1 LEFVVHV
8 GFHLMVQVVCLSLP
22 FIATTLFHHLWD
34 EEEGLL
40 MVHWRG
46 LSLMNR
52 EGVMVD

>member
-1 LEFVVHV
+1 
-8 GFHLMVQVVCLSLP
+8 MVQVVCLSLP